1 MCLGRGFSCVPN
13 QPLEMYSKI
22 FETVLMKK
30 EMYRYPKEVI
40 LEVTNRCN
48 LKCRYCHF
56 HGIEALPG
64 RPLGDMKRKT
74 WENILMQIGEWP
86 GPVTL
91 MTHGAGEPLLYP
103 DLSDLLQKAKKI
115 PHLSVGF
122 MTNGM
127 LLDKSWVARLI
138 ELQIDWLAL
147 SIDGVVPETHDFF
160 RRRADLRKIEENV
173 MWLIEEKERQGS
185 DRPFLHFNMV
195 GYPEILDQSLD
206 YVRKWLPH
214 AQDVTISKFRPVGSR
229 RLWNGNPPFRERPCP
244 LLYRQM
250 VISFDGK
257 AGLCCEDINLD
268 VPMEDA
274 KGNSLEETFRSS
286 ARYLEYRQAHEKGR
300 IQDLLLCRDCHI
312 WGGDIALNCE
322 QIDLSGMPV
331 KKISTPAFE
340 SYQYISS
347 P

>member
-1 MCLGRGFSCVPN
+1 
-13 QPLEMYSKI
+13 
-22 FETVLMKK
+22 MKK

-173 MWLIEEKERQGS
+173 MWLI
-185 DRPFLHFNMV
+185 
-195 GYPEILDQSLD
+195 
-206 YVRKWLPH
+206 
-214 AQDVTISKFRPVGSR
+214 
-229 RLWNGNPPFRERPCP
+229 
-244 LLYRQM
+244 
-250 VISFDGK
+250 
-257 AGLCCEDINLD
+257 
-268 VPMEDA
+268 
-274 KGNSLEETFRSS
+274 
-286 ARYLEYRQAHEKGR
+286 
-300 IQDLLLCRDCHI
+300 
-312 WGGDIALNCE
+312 
-322 QIDLSGMPV
+322 
-331 KKISTPAFE
+331 
-340 SYQYISS
+340 
-347 P
+347 